1 MSENKPQNFQNKT
14 RADLSRPF
22 IVMNTQIIAISL
34 IGKKKL
40 FCHIESY
47 QRVFNNNLFYR

>member
-1 MSENKPQNFQNKT
+1 MSGNKPQNFQNKT

-22 IVMNTQIIAISL
+22 IVMNNQIIAISL

-47 QRVFNNNLFYR
+47 QRVFNDNLFYR